1 MGNVEWVLLLG
12 TLEMV
17 EKDSG
22 NGASLS
28 LWKLCERKLEGRL
41 HCWGLWRISRKGS
54 GDEQLFP

>member
-1 MGNVEWVLLLG
+1 MEWVLLLG